1 MGRRRKDGN
10 HSPQKSS
17 LTQDSVGNEENEYP
31 VPDLNKTM
39 INFTNEPSDTHVKT
53 LQEESLEDSTEKS
66 MEILLDMANQN
77 VHNAL
82 KKFQDTKNNMRRQR
96 S

>member
-1 MGRRRKDGN
+1 
-10 HSPQKSS
+10 
-17 LTQDSVGNEENEYP
+17 
-31 VPDLNKTM
+31 M